1 MEETILKIDFKI
13 FKKLFVLLIKYI
25 PVVQMAG
32 ILISNI
38 LYNIFDDDFYSQ
50 ILDFTIGNSFITI
63 FLLYICS
70 YLFGFCKWHRLT
82 ITANLCSIL
91 FIMIKFIFDFKL
103 SNLSLILTI
112 FNIDIIFIL
121 LILITK
127 SKCKK

>member
-13 FKKLFVLLIKYI
+13 FKKLFILLIKYI

-38 LYNIFDDDFYSQ
+38 LYNIFYDDFYSQ
-50 ILDFTIGNSFITI
+50 ILDFTIGNSFTTI

-91 FIMIKFIFDFKL
+91 FIMIKFIFDFQL

>member
-91 FIMIKFIFDFKL
+91 FIMIKFIFDLQL

-112 FNIDIIFIL
+112 FNIDIIFLII
-121 LILITK
+121 ILIYK
-127 SKCKK
+127 FKCKY